1 MKNIR
6 GDMTEIKRKWQ
17 IDSTSVFWMFTVGSI
32 AGFFLEGI
40 WHILRKGTWES
51 HSTLVW
57 GPFCIIYGV
66 GLVLIYLLTDY
77 FHDRNIAF
85 QISMCMTAGALVE
98 YFGSL
103 LQEMCIG
110 TVSWNYSR
118 HFLNIGGRVSLKMT
132 LLWGILGI
140 LFIKLVYP
148 KLSKLVSGQKKKC
161 TVAVT
166 RGCMVFM
173 AINMLVSFA
182 ALSRW
187 EQRRDEIPASGPA
200 AVFLDQHFDDN
211 FMEKQYPNM
220 VFVKSEED

>member
-1 MKNIR
+1 MWK
-6 GDMTEIKRKWQ
+6 EKQKRKSW
-17 IDSTSVFWMFTVGSI
+17 IDPTSVFWLFTVGSI
-32 AGFFLEGI
+32 AGFFMEGI
-40 WHILRKGTWES
+40 WHIMRKGTWES

-66 GLVLIYLLTDY
+66 GLVLIYLLADY
-77 FHDRNIAF
+77 FHNRSIAF
-85 QISMCMTAGALVE
+85 QASMCMAAGALVE

-103 LQEMCIG
+103 LQEVCIG

-148 KLSKLVSGQKKKC
+148 RLRKTVSRKKSRK
-161 TVAVT
+161 TIAVT
-166 RGCMVFM
+166 RVCIVFM
-173 AINMLVSFA
+173 IVNMLVSFA

-187 EQRRDEIPASGPA
+187 EQRRDGIPASGTA
-200 AVFLDQHFDDN
+200 AVFLDQYFGN
-211 FMEKQYPNM
+211 AIMEKKYPNM
-220 VFVKSEED
+220 VFVKPEEN